1 MTFIQKMIQFIAL
14 FGTISILATSIPTT
28 SFAQASRDASKT
40 EDVSKWTQKQWNT
53 AKAKWMKEK
62 DKWASCNKQATNEKL
77 SGRKSWSF
85 IYTCMTK

>member
-1 MTFIQKMIQFIAL
+1 MTIQKSIRVLAI
-14 FGTISILATSIPTT
+14 ISAIGISAASIPTA
-28 SFAQASRDASKT
+28 SFAQATKDSSKT
-40 EDVSKWTQKQWNT
+40 EDVSKWTQKQWNA

-62 DKWASCNKQATNEKL
+62 DKWSSCNKQATNEKL

>member
-1 MTFIQKMIQFIAL
+1 MTFIQNTIRVLTLVSAVSIA
-14 FGTISILATSIPTT
+14 STSIPTT
-28 SFAQASRDASKT
+28 SIAQAPKDAST
-40 EDVSKWTQKQWNT
+40 TQDVSKWTQKQWNA

-62 DKWASCNKQATNEKL
+62 DKWESCGKQATKEKL